1 MDHLSAVFK
10 PHTLLSHETRDR
22 KKQRRVNPYP
32 HSIAIIHAQFNNDH
46 LPHVQYLQSVIY
58 NRLVKVVM
66 LEALEMGSKVIVEN
80 LKQSAEEIRWVGVG
94 VEELGRLSNGEV
106 AQKLRN
112 SI

>member
-1 MDHLSAVFK
+1 
-10 PHTLLSHETRDR
+10 
-22 KKQRRVNPYP
+22 
-32 HSIAIIHAQFNNDH
+32 
-46 LPHVQYLQSVIY
+46 
-58 NRLVKVVM
+58 M

>member
-46 LPHVQYLQSVIY
+46 LPHVQ
-58 NRLVKVVM
+58 LVKVVM

>member
-1 MDHLSAVFK
+1 MHNLIMYVHLAT
-10 PHTLLSHETRDR
+10 HNHLL
-22 KKQRRVNPYP
+22 
-32 HSIAIIHAQFNNDH
+32 
-46 LPHVQYLQSVIY
+46 HVQYLQSVIY

-94 VEELGRLSNGEV
+94 VEELGRLSNCEV